1 MTSLIAPPGG
11 GDDLED
17 VEEEVDNIQ
26 VEVQSSED
34 VLLRRQGVL
43 KRVKILLFPRE
54 PRKPVLRIR
63 DILVRI
69 RIRGSVPC
77 D

>member
-1 MTSLIAPPGG
+1 VTSLIAPPGG

-26 VEVQSSED
+26 VEVESSEH

-43 KRVKILLFPRE
+43 KNGENIVISARADPEFLNI
-54 PRKPVLRIR
+54 
-63 DILVRI
+63 
-69 RIRGSVPC
+69 
-77 D
+77 